1 MEKDTKEFMYVWS
14 REETTEFIQRRSH
27 SELLFTG
34 WRNAARSGWET
45 VLKEMGLGSK
55 VTGLQAA
62 RKWENLKKKYR
73 ELKYPPTGLGVDFG
87 DVTAASWPWYY
98 AMDEALGQ
106 KASITPPVLMASL
119 EDSFTSDTE
128 PSTSTLTRPA
138 PPASTPTR
146 PATPALARSAPP
158 ASTPTRS
165 APPALTISDPTAS
178 TSDAP
183 TSSAS
188 VVSAPV
194 SVSALPTIPAT
205 KKPKKRVAN
214 EILDFLKEDAARE
227 EERERKNTEFNECF
241 LALFE
246 SVLKK

>member
-1 MEKDTKEFMYVWS
+1 MEKDTKPKEFMYVWS

-34 WRNAARSGWET
+34 RRNAARSGWET

-119 EDSFTSDTE
+119 EDSFTRDTE
-128 PSTSTLTRPA
+128 PSTSTLTRP
-138 PPASTPTR
+138 P
-146 PATPALARSAPP
+146 APP

-165 APPALTISDPTAS
+165 ATPALTISDPTAS

-205 KKPKKRVAN
+205 KKPKKRVVN

-227 EERERKNTEFNECF
+227 EERERKNTEFNQRF

>member
-1 MEKDTKEFMYVWS
+1 MRPGADGSDGPAGCKEVG
-14 REETTEFIQRRSH
+14 E
-27 SELLFTG
+27 
-34 WRNAARSGWET
+34 
-45 VLKEMGLGSK
+45 LKE
-55 VTGLQAA
+55 
-62 RKWENLKKKYR
+62 E

-119 EDSFTSDTE
+119 EDLFTSDTE

-146 PATPALARSAPP
+146 PATPALA
-158 ASTPTRS
+158 RS

-227 EERERKNTEFNECF
+227 EERERKNTEFNERF